1 MYHGL
6 FGGYTFYDEYIN
18 MKFLPLKFACYLTD
32 LYLTKNQSFFQR
44 SLHPHEIQDGEVG
57 NNNGIRLAEP
67 SFIMAGSFHEMAGMW
82 NRLYLV
88 SHSEPGLLDG
98 VYVNHTG
105 YDSCIPVISPRC
117 TACYN
122 TSNPGGMLFYWLRE
136 YIHRL
141 ESSVYLVQPL
151 ALTSPEKP
159 IAKNATRMI
168 SLFPVL
174 ETSTRASPSPSNGMN
189 SSLSDTSVSKT
200 ITNGVEIVASPI
212 FISERSDGSEKL
224 FFSYSIRMRLLSN
237 HSTRPRGYQQC
248 QLTTRHWR
256 IHDNL
261 NNNEQVEG
269 DGVIG
274 YFPVLSTKYSQDV
287 TKDEWPFV
295 YQSCTNTD
303 NIPAFMGGH
312 FNFQWLDF
320 NPMEGDNVP
329 QGLRSPTRSPP
340 RPRNAANTASSS
352 IPPEMMEFS
361 AKIDDFS
368 LLVPDFI
375 Y

>member
-1 MYHGL
+1 M
-6 FGGYTFYDEYIN
+6 FYDEYIS
-18 MKFLPLKFACYLTD
+18 MKFLPLQFACSLTD
-32 LYLTKNQSFFQR
+32 TFLVKKKSFFR
-44 SLHPHEIQDGEVG
+44 KTFHPHELQDEECG
-57 NNNGIRLAEP
+57 NGSRINMAEP
-67 SFIMAGSFHEMAGMW
+67 SFIMSGSFHEMAGMW

-88 SHSEPGLLDG
+88 SDSAPGMSDG
-98 VYVNHTG
+98 VYVNHSG
-105 YDSCIPVISPRC
+105 YDSAIPVVSPRR

-122 TSNPGGMLFYWLRE
+122 TSNTGGVLFCWLHE
-136 YIHRL
+136 YLHRL
-141 ESSVYLVQPL
+141 ESGVYQVQPL
-151 ALTSPEKP
+151 VLTSPEKP
-159 IAKNATRMI
+159 LAKNATRMI

-174 ETSTRASPSPSNGMN
+174 ETSTKASPAPSNGMN
-189 SSLSDTSVSKT
+189 PSLSDTCVSTT

-212 FISERSDGSEKL
+212 FVSERSNGYEKL
-224 FFSYSIRMRLLSN
+224 FYSYSIRMRLLNTHNS
-237 HSTRPRGYQQC
+237 RPRGYQQC

-256 IHDNL
+256 VHDSFNS
-261 NNNEQVEG
+261 EEVEG

-287 TKDEWPFV
+287 SKDEWPFV
-295 YQSCTNTD
+295 YQSCTNAENVPTY
-303 NIPAFMGGH
+303 MGGH

-329 QGLRSPTRSPP
+329 EGSRSPTRSPP
-340 RPRNAANTASSS
+340 RPRNAATTTTSS

-368 LLVPDFI
+368 LIVPDFI